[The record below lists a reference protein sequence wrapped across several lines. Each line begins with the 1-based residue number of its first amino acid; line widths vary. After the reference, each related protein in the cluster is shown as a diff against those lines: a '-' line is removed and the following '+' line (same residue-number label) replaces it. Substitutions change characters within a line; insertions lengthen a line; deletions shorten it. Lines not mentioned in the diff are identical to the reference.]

1 MQNTDF
7 MNNNYYRKDIKGI
20 QKGASFAL
28 KGFHHRHSHIN
39 KKANKIKYHEDVI
52 RKIQQKKKK
61 SNTTIVE

>member
-7 MNNNYYRKDIKGI
+7 MNNNCYRKDIKGI

-39 KKANKIKYHEDVI
+39 KKANEDVI
-52 RKIQQKKKK
+52 RKIQRKKKK